1 MQYRR
6 SSLRQR
12 CTDPRGGRATP
23 QGCPPAAAA
32 AVALPAV
39 PPSGIQRRQPP
50 PLSRIHYWTAQ
61 KGCGDRLL
69 SSCALF
75 QEARPVSELYHR
87 ASPNLLEVE
96 PPLFHTRL
104 GPRFIAQ
111 TAPSLDATLAFP
123 PNRMRACR
131 LELSRRLLDYG
142 QGPLHVCGARGPR
155 RGKACILAFPFAS
168 TGLAALS
175 IRVGGEEG
183 SMPVPRQPGLPQLV
197 EGGGVPAR
205 AAAAATTRQ

>member
-1 MQYRR
+1 M
-6 SSLRQR
+6 
-12 CTDPRGGRATP
+12 
-23 QGCPPAAAA
+23 
-32 AVALPAV
+32 
-39 PPSGIQRRQPP
+39 
-50 PLSRIHYWTAQ
+50 
-61 KGCGDRLL
+61 
-69 SSCALF
+69 
-75 QEARPVSELYHR
+75 
-87 ASPNLLEVE
+87 LEVE

-197 EGGGVPAR
+197 EGGGVHVQQQQRQHGSDSAR
-205 AAAAATTRQ
+205 LPHLQGAALLTRQAARLAVDAAAGSQGRREASLPEASRLARRR